1 MPTLRLI
8 LPDQLSKQ
16 NPVLENIESDDFILF
31 YEPLDTFYEDGH
43 HKQKIVFLIS
53 SMRQFIAKK
62 KHKNTRKTI
71 KRINPRFLVL
81 KKSKLLW
88 LASFML
94 FLVFFC
100 FFVLF

>member
-53 SMRQFIAKK
+53 SNLLTSASKS
-62 KHKNTRKTI
+62 
-71 KRINPRFLVL
+71 NPTLIL
-81 KKSKLLW
+81 K
-88 LASFML
+88 
-94 FLVFFC
+94 C
-100 FFVLF
+100 FQPCAI